1 MEMESCHLKKHLICF
16 NSFYQN
22 CEYFIFLF
30 VISHLEQYVFS
41 KINAIEGCSL
51 NIRQELETLDDT
63 NDKEISLP
71 S

>member
-1 MEMESCHLKKHLICF
+1 MNILF
-16 NSFYQN
+16 
-22 CEYFIFLF
+22 FLF

>member
-1 MEMESCHLKKHLICF
+1 MRIQIIIIQLKFL
-16 NSFYQN
+16 NFYQN
-22 CEYFIFLF
+22 CEHFIFLL

-63 NDKEISLP
+63 NDKEISPP

>member
-1 MEMESCHLKKHLICF
+1 MESCYLKKHLVCF
-16 NSFYQN
+16 NNFYQN

-71 S
+71 T